1 MTKSIGIL
9 FIISVLIF
17 SVFSCTK
24 EKTFDKETMA
34 KAYVD
39 ILILKESPQTKG
51 DSLAAK
57 QNAIFKKYGL
67 TSKSYQRTLK
77 SFKFNEKTWKEFFKK
92 VYARIDTLKKQ
103 KLLQEKKLN
112 ASQKSDTKTK

>member
-1 MTKSIGIL
+1 MTKSVGIL
-9 FIISVLIF
+9 FIISAIIF

-51 DSLAAK
+51 DSLVTK
-57 QNAIFKKYGL
+57 QNEIFKKYGL
-67 TSKSYQRTLK
+67 TSKSYQKTLK

-112 ASQKSDTKTK
+112 ASKKSDTKIK